1 MAAANINVNKQ
12 TVLQLLT
19 SGQEVPFVIPEYQR
33 PYSWSDDEICT
44 LFDDLWS
51 FSLDRVQ
58 PNGVN
63 SYFLGCVVS
72 YTENYEKQIIDGQ
85 QRITSLFLLL
95 RAVFTMLEKEET
107 KSDEVSNFI
116 REILPAIWKKDE
128 MTGKVDRTQML
139 IRSEVVSDSGN
150 ELLRTILE
158 TGVADPKATDNYS
171 KNYNKFIELYTDKAQ
186 NSPHQI
192 FQFILSLLK
201 YTILLP
207 IDADDQ
213 ETALTIFNTLNNR
226 GLPLSDADIFKS
238 HIYKSL
244 DDAGKKAFIDKWKKL
259 ENDSAKVSE
268 NIQSLFYYHMFYLR
282 AKDNDVKTTT
292 PGVRKYYLEKGKNR
306 LSVDVIDD
314 LAGSLHLWE
323 VVNGRDSIETES
335 WSQNMDIR
343 KILDCLSS
351 YSNEFWKY
359 PVSIFYMQYKQ
370 REDFEDLFL
379 KFLRKFYVMLLTRFL
394 EAPTISAVKGD
405 IMKLN
410 AQIIN
415 TYHPVF
421 AAGFE
426 EKKTEDE
433 YELQT
438 EKVRTDNLLIKPNRK
453 VERMILKLLAY
464 QEENQT
470 TMLPSSWEIEHIFPQ
485 TWDTKYYDLNEEEA
499 NDKLEHI
506 GNKLPLE
513 KKLNISASNNYFDK
527 KKVKYEE
534 SAIAI
539 CKKLGKSSLAEW
551 YLPNIEQND
560 EKICKQLKALFKQW
574 IDEYEPQEVTQ
585 SQAPV
590 PTEEEAALI
599 KMLREKGLIQ

>member
-1 MAAANINVNKQ
+1 MAAANISVNKQ

-19 SGQEVPFVIPEYQR
+19 SGQELPFVIPEYQR
-33 PYSWSDDEICT
+33 PYSWSEDEIST

-51 FSLDRVQ
+51 FSIERTQ
-58 PNGVN
+58 PNGAK

-72 YTENYEKQIIDGQ
+72 YTENEERLIIDGQ
-85 QRITSLFLLL
+85 QRLTSLFLLL
-95 RAVFTMLEKEET
+95 RAVFSMLENEET
-107 KSDEVSNFI
+107 KTDEVSNFI
-116 REILPAIWKKDE
+116 GEILPAIWKKDE
-128 MTGKVDRTQML
+128 MTGKVDRTKML
-139 IRSEVVSDSGN
+139 LKSEVVSDSGN

-158 TGVADPKATDNYS
+158 KGVADHNATDNYS
-171 KNYNKFIELYTDKAQ
+171 KNYNKFIELYTDKAKT
-186 NSPHQI
+186 SPHQI

-238 HIYKSL
+238 YIYKTL
-244 DDAGKKAFIDKWKKL
+244 NDVEKKTFIEKWKKL
-259 ENDSAKVSE
+259 ETDSAKVSE
-268 NIQSLFYYHMFYLR
+268 SIQSLFYYHMFYLR

-306 LSVDVIDD
+306 LFVDVIDD
-314 LAGSLHLWE
+314 LAESLHLWE
-323 VVNGRDSIETES
+323 VVNGRDYIETED

-359 PVSIFYMQYKQ
+359 PTSIFYMQYKQ
-370 REDFEDLFL
+370 LDNFEDLFL
-379 KFLRKFYVMLLTRFL
+379 KFLRKLYVMLLVRFL

-405 IMKLN
+405 ILKLN
-410 AQIIN
+410 AQIIK
-415 TYHPVF
+415 TYNPIF

-426 EKKTEDE
+426 EKTTEDE
-433 YELQT
+433 YELEA
-438 EKVRTDNLLIKPNRK
+438 EKVRTDNLLIRPNRK

-464 QEENQT
+464 QEEQQT
-470 TMLPSSWEIEHIFPQ
+470 TLLPNYWEIEHIFPQ
-485 TWDTKYYDLNEEEA
+485 TWNSKYYDLDEKET

-513 KKLNISASNNYFDK
+513 KKLNISANNNYFEIK
-527 KKVKYEE
+527 KEKYKK
-534 SAIAI
+534 SVIAVS
-539 CKKLGKSSLAEW
+539 KKLGDSSLSEW
-551 YLPNIEQND
+551 DLSNIEQND
-560 EKICKQLKALFKQW
+560 EKICKKLKSLFKQW
-574 IDEYEPQEVTQ
+574 IAEYEPKEVV
-585 SQAPV
+585 SSRSPV
-590 PTEEEAALI
+590 PTEEEVAMI
-599 KMLREKGLIQ
+599 KMLREKGLI